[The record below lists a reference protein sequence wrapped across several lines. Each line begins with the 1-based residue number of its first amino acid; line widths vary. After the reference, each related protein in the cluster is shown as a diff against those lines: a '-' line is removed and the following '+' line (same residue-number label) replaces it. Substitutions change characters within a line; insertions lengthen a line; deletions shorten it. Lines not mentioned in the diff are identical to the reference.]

1 MRERTVAQA
10 THAFSLPH
18 CLRAQARGLA
28 LLEAKGD
35 EVAPQS
41 PPGARRLQSLALG
54 KPSSVAVLRDRA
66 LAPDGPGRACTL
78 SVCESA
84 SVHLPS
90 HEYRHPCLRPHVRSM
105 LRACA
110 ARPSA
115 SLALCLCT
123 CRTRR
128 YSCTT
133 RCGASLRGI
142 RRTKANTNG
151 SERAHRSRRRRS
163 PSSALRCATGHR
175 RLGARYILFFTT

>member
-78 SVCESA
+78 SVRESA
-84 SVHLPS
+84 SLHLPS

-115 SLALCLCT
+115 SLAL
-123 CRTRR
+123 
-128 YSCTT
+128 
-133 RCGASLRGI
+133 SLRVG
-142 RRTKANTNG
+142 THAQLAAVPL
-151 SERAHRSRRRRS
+151 SEGFAVQKRIQMEASAHTGHGV
-163 PSSALRCATGHR
+163 SALRWRCPLRHR
-175 RLGARYILFFTT
+175 APVSGVRCTAGQPRAPKS